1 MANNSPR
8 RNSKDIEELE
18 SAFNKLSDNDKSRS
32 SGAKYASSDN
42 RITTVLI
49 ICICILSVAVII
61 GGILIFT
68 LNGGNKVDSDF
79 TILGVNVKGMSRG
92 EAVDA
97 ISGEFSKLYAG
108 NSITVSIDGTDIQI
122 TPDISNVSLDAQ
134 KAVKAAIK
142 EDKNATS
149 FDLTPYITFE
159 KASVRQLLE
168 DAAPAFTS
176 TLTQSQ
182 AEVVGTAPVDLLSI
196 DENASLTLKITKGT
210 PGKKLDM
217 NILLD
222 RICNAYSTG
231 KSTVTYEI
239 PVSEPDPV
247 DLAALRAEYCSEPV
261 EGEFEEKTFKIL
273 GGTYGYAFDDEAV
286 NTAVGK
292 AEPGDIIEIPFS
304 WTKPEKSAEDLN
316 GLLFRDKLSTYTTRA
331 GSQGN
336 RDTNI
341 ELASAAIN
349 GYILYPGDVFSYNGV
364 VGERTPEKGY
374 KPGATY
380 VNGETVMTYGG
391 GICQV
396 STTLYY
402 CTVVADLEVVERECH
417 LYASSY
423 TPLSTDATVYW
434 GGIDY
439 KFRNNTEYPIRI
451 DAYSDNGDVE
461 ITFWGTDT
469 KDYYVEFESV
479 HLNTYPFKEVEKEF
493 PEDND
498 KGYEDGD
505 VVTSPYTGYKSE
517 GWAVKY
523 DKVTGKE
530 IERVKLSTDVY
541 SSRDRVIAKIIR
553 EEEPT
558 EPSEPTEPT
567 EPTEPSEP
575 TDPTPSDPTP
585 SDPEPSTP
593 EPSVPEGGDNEGSG
607 GTEEPSGN
615 SSNPIELPM
624 ISG

>member
-134 KAVKAAIK
+134 EAVKAAIK

-316 GLLFRDKLSTYTTRA
+316 GLLFRDKLSTYTTKA

-434 GGIDY
+434 GGID
-439 KFRNNTEYPIRI
+439 
-451 DAYSDNGDVE
+451 
-461 ITFWGTDT
+461 
-469 KDYYVEFESV
+469 
-479 HLNTYPFKEVEKEF
+479 
-493 PEDND
+493 
-498 KGYEDGD
+498 
-505 VVTSPYTGYKSE
+505 
-517 GWAVKY
+517 
-523 DKVTGKE
+523 
-530 IERVKLSTDVY
+530 
-541 SSRDRVIAKIIR
+541 
-553 EEEPT
+553 
-558 EPSEPTEPT
+558 
-567 EPTEPSEP
+567 
-575 TDPTPSDPTP
+575 
-585 SDPEPSTP
+585 
-593 EPSVPEGGDNEGSG
+593 
-607 GTEEPSGN
+607 
-615 SSNPIELPM
+615 
-624 ISG
+624 